1 VGRLRDIEAVAGCET
16 GPEAHVAWRSLRAHK
31 GGSVTIDPDQTPP
44 GGARILLVIPTLGK
58 RIDYLAQTLTSVLS
72 QGVAIDVVAVL
83 PSIAREARELLAGR
97 GVSILDDPGSLS
109 GAVNAGL
116 AIASER
122 HVYANWIG
130 DDDLL
135 APGSLEATSSALDLD
150 PTAVLAYG
158 HCTYIDESGS
168 ELWVNRAGRKAVW
181 LLPWGPDLIPQ
192 PGMLFRLADFRSVGG
207 LDETLQFAM
216 DLDLLLR
223 LRRRGK
229 FIDVGGPV
237 SSFRWHSSSITVSDR
252 AASLAESERVK
263 HRYLPGA
270 LRRAAPLWDAPVRL
284 ATHLAARRVGA
295 RAAALAANNSTNTN
309 EP

>member
-1 VGRLRDIEAVAGCET
+1 
-16 GPEAHVAWRSLRAHK
+16 
-31 GGSVTIDPDQTPP
+31 VTIDPDQAAPE
-44 GGARILLVIPTLGK
+44 GARILLVIPTLGK
-58 RIDYLAQTLTSVLS
+58 RIDYLAQTLTSVQS
-72 QGVAIDVVAVL
+72 QGVAVDVVAVL
-83 PSIAREARELLAGR
+83 PSSAHEARELLAGR

-116 AIASER
+116 ATATR
-122 HVYANWIG
+122 QHVYANWIG

-135 APGSLEATSSALDLD
+135 APGSLTATSSALDRD

-158 HCTYIDESGS
+158 QCTYIDESGGQ
-168 ELWVNRAGRKAVW
+168 LWVNKAGRKAVW
-181 LLPWGPDLIPQ
+181 LLSWGPDLIPQ
-192 PGMLFRLADFRSVGG
+192 PGLLFRLADFRTVGG

-223 LRRRGK
+223 LRQRGR

-237 SSFRWHSSSITVSDR
+237 SSFRWHSKSITVSDR
-252 AASLAESERVK
+252 AASLAESELVK

-270 LRRAAPLWDAPVRL
+270 LRIAAPLWDVPVRL

-295 RAAALAANNSTNTN
+295 RAATLAAQSPPNKDL
-309 EP
+309 